1 MKIDPLIKKKWNRF
15 ISIKRGFYSLLL
27 LMLMIL
33 ISLFAEALINS
44 RALMVCYEGEFYF
57 PTYGEMIPGNR
68 FGLGYDYE
76 TNYRELKEKI
86 KERKKKKGA
95 SKGSA
100 VFKLPNMTGPSKADG
115 EAASQL
121 IVKKG
126 MFSIFPDFVILPP
139 VPYNPYE
146 NDLKDKTYPPF
157 PPSFPER
164 HFLGTDNVGRD
175 ILARLVYGFRT
186 AILFS
191 VVLLFLNY
199 SIGISLG
206 CAMGYFGGKFDLFFQ
221 RILEVWSNIPFLYV
235 VIIVSSV
242 MVPNF
247 MILLLIMAFFGWINM
262 TWVMR
267 TMTYKEKEREY
278 VLAAR
283 SLGASHF
290 RIIFKHIIPNTLS
303 VIVTY
308 APFAVS
314 GGIVALTSLDYL
326 GFGLPA
332 PTPSWGELLQQGWT
346 NMEAWWISASVVSAL
361 VITLMAVTFTGEG
374 IREAFDPKMHTYY
387 E

>member
-1 MKIDPLIKKKWNRF
+1 MVLFRINPLTQKKWKRF
-15 ISIKRGFYSLLL
+15 VSIKRGFYSFVILLV
-27 LMLMIL
+27 MLFV
-33 ISLFAEALINS
+33 SGFAELFINNKALVVS
-44 RALMVCYEGEFYF
+44 WEGELFF
-57 PTYGEMIPGNR
+57 PTYGVMIPGSR
-68 FGLGYDYE
+68 FGLNYDYE
-76 TNYRELKEKI
+76 TDYRQLK
-86 KERKKKKGA
+86 
-95 SKGSA
+95 
-100 VFKLPNMTGPSKADG
+100 VL
-115 EAASQL
+115 AATE
-121 IVKKG
+121 G
-126 MFSIFPDFVILPP
+126 RGNWVILPP
-139 VPYNPYE
+139 VPYNPYG
-146 NDLKDKTYPPF
+146 NDLKEGAYPPF
-157 PPSFPER
+157 PPSFKDR

-186 AILFS
+186 AIVFS
-191 VVLLFLNY
+191 GVLLLLNY

-235 VIIVSSV
+235 VIIVSSI

-247 MILLLIMAFFGWINM
+247 MILLFIMAFFGWINM

-283 SLGASHF
+283 SLGASHS

-308 APFAVS
+308 APFAIS

-346 NMEAWWISASVVSAL
+346 NMGAWWISASVVGAL
-361 VITLMAVTFTGEG
+361 VITLMTVTFTGEG
-374 IREAFDPKMHTYY
+374 IREAFDPKLHTVYQ
-387 E
+387 